1 MLKQEIMRPITQ
13 PANFIEVP
21 YLAFLATA
29 SAVLVFAGCAAAPAR
44 EGMVVAPPEPVEI
57 VEEPAAVEADRIAAD
72 PAGFLR
78 EVTERTAELDQYR
91 LTFYRQERFGR
102 MGPMEEIRAAFRS
115 EPFSVKFAWENE
127 DMPYYESVYVEGQNR
142 DQLIVRERKGALPFL
157 QPTVRRMDVVFP
169 VKINRSKNPITDFGL
184 HRLMERTL
192 LPLDDAQVA
201 ATTTIR
207 YQGIV
212 NLEPMN
218 RPAHHIRIDRA
229 KTSGIRYTHQD
240 LYFDTETMLPAGT
253 DLYLPGDVLDA
264 RYRYADIDTGVKLT
278 DADFRLSRSHPDGD
292 AGG

>member
-1 MLKQEIMRPITQ
+1 MKRITQ
-13 PANFIEVP
+13 AAGYIEVP
-21 YLAFLATA
+21 SLVLLATA
-29 SAVLVFAGCAAAPAR
+29 SAILVFAGCAAAPAR
-44 EGMVVAPPEPVEI
+44 ERVVVAPPEPVEV
-57 VEEPAAVEADRIAAD
+57 VEEPAAIEADRIAAD
-72 PAGFLR
+72 PVGFLR
-78 EVTERTAELDQYR
+78 EVAKRTAELDQYR
-91 LTFYRQERFGR
+91 LTFHRQERFGR
-102 MGPMEEIRAAFRS
+102 MGSMEEIRAAFRS
-115 EPFSVKFAWENE
+115 EPFSVKFEWEDE

-192 LPLDDAQVA
+192 LPLDDPQV
-201 ATTTIR
+201 TTTMTIR

-229 KTSGIRYTHQD
+229 KTPGIRYTHQD
-240 LYFDTETMLPAGT
+240 LYFDTETLLPAGT
-253 DLYLPGDVLDA
+253 DLYLPGDILDA
-264 RYRYADIDTGVKLT
+264 RYRYADIDTDVRLT
-278 DADFRLSRSHPDGD
+278 DADFRLSRALPDGD